1 MYKIALIVP
10 KITNDIHRNKRKI
23 LSFVR
28 KAYKK
33 KAKLILFPECTVN
46 GIGQEYNDSTY
57 YNDSNTENDV
67 FIKSL
72 CRLAKLYKIN
82 IAIGVLENKD
92 KIFYDSLFFI
102 NENGVLQSKYRR
114 ISLWDNNRNICKC
127 GQNYKLFNTDIGV
140 FSSLICGDLF
150 YEKIRSGL
158 EKVKFDYLLYPVAIS
173 FDNNSIDK
181 NLQWKNEIKE
191 YSERIK
197 HIGKTT
203 FMTNY
208 IGSKNHFY
216 KCYGGA
222 TVFNINGEIIKS
234 MPIMREGILYF
245 DL

>member
-1 MYKIALIVP
+1 MYRIALAVP

-23 LSFVR
+23 MSFVR

-33 KAKLILFPECTVN
+33 KAKFIVFPECTIS
-46 GIGQEYNDSTY
+46 GIGEEHNNSNY
-57 YNDSNTENDV
+57 YNNSNTDNDT

-72 CRLAKLYKIN
+72 CKSAKLYKIN

-92 KIFYDSLFFI
+92 DIFYDSLFFI
-102 NENGVLQSKYRR
+102 NKNGLLKDKYRR
-114 ISLWDNNRNICKC
+114 ISLWDDNKELCKC
-127 GQNYKLFNTDIGV
+127 GQDYKTFNTDNLI

-173 FDNNSIDK
+173 FDNNNIDK
-181 NLQWKNEIKE
+181 NLQWQKEVKE
-191 YSERIK
+191 YSKRVK

-208 IGSKNHFY
+208 IANSNNFY
-216 KCYGGA
+216 RCYGGA
-222 TVFNINGEIIKS
+222 NVFNSNGEIIKS